1 MLFFVITVGGRRKRS
16 KNERASGRRRNFGGK
31 VSGMDDFTISFQWL
45 MVHCTNLSLN
55 TRPWMDMSAGL
66 FKCILSHFDSDVL

>member
-1 MLFFVITVGGRRKRS
+1 MITVGGRRKRS
-16 KNERASGRRRNFGGK
+16 KNERASGRRRNSGRK
-31 VSGMDDFTISFQWL
+31 VSRMDDFTISFQWL

-55 TRPWMDMSAGL
+55 TRPWMDMSTGL